1 MGQRSGGP
9 AAISL
14 PPSTLVAAG
23 HGTKRKLERDPSPTP
38 SPSFR
43 SKENFRSPRNVE
55 RARIF
60 VFFFQFS
67 SRVLIYEPAA
77 TFPILQRKIHKKI
90 LKR

>member
-60 VFFFQFS
+60 VFFSIFES
-67 SRVLIYEPAA
+67 SADL
-77 TFPILQRKIHKKI
+77 
-90 LKR
+90 